1 MNSKWLNYLLLTV
14 VFVTMILSAGCNQE
28 KVLRVGTNTWPGYET
43 LYLARDLEFF
53 SDQEIK
59 MQELLSASD
68 VMTAFKEGLLDVAA
82 LTLDEALSLLSE
94 GVALKVFLV
103 MDISAGADAV
113 VARSDIS
120 LAELMGKTIGLEQT
134 AVGAVMLDGILQ
146 KTGLQLSDI
155 QVKHIT
161 PDQHVSMFNAGAI
174 DAVIT
179 FEPRTSQLLKGDAKI
194 LFDSNDIPGRIVD
207 VLVVK
212 PEIIES
218 SRGNLVKLVNA
229 QFKALQI
236 LSSQPELAAAKMR
249 YRLDVAETEVMSLFE
264 GMKLPDR
271 KENQAMFADNA
282 AALQKTASHLADI
295 LNRASL
301 IDSIVNTAELFEPS
315 LLDAH

>member
-1 MNSKWLNYLLLTV
+1 
-14 VFVTMILSAGCNQE
+14 
-28 KVLRVGTNTWPGYET
+28 
-43 LYLARDLEFF
+43 
-53 SDQEIK
+53 
-59 MQELLSASD
+59 
-68 VMTAFKEGLLDVAA
+68 
-82 LTLDEALSLLSE
+82 
-94 GVALKVFLV
+94 
-103 MDISAGADAV
+103 
-113 VARSDIS
+113 
-120 LAELMGKTIGLEQT
+120 
-134 AVGAVMLDGILQ
+134 MLDGILQ